1 MAAFTQKRHSGS
13 KTWEEGRCIIRSYC
27 KLVIPGQ
34 DFNSP
39 LHFRKNAQDRL
50 DGESSSLSD
59 MALNS
64 PTSFRFHSKYPCCFT
79 SFKFYACR
87 NTRD

>member
-1 MAAFTQKRHSGS
+1 MTAFTQKRHSGT
-13 KTWEEGRCIIRSYC
+13 KTWEEGMCIIRSYC

-50 DGESSSLSD
+50 DGESSSL
-59 MALNS
+59 
-64 PTSFRFHSKYPCCFT
+64 
-79 SFKFYACR
+79 
-87 NTRD
+87 